1 MDLIFVGPAD
11 LTISYG
17 VPMQRDHPLVQG
29 AMDKVANAV
38 AKAGKWWGTVTSTP
52 ESAQKEMDRGARMVT
67 VANDHFLLVHGLRDA
82 YKKFR
87 KYQNSNSM
95 TGS

>member
-1 MDLIFVGPAD
+1 VDLIFIGPAD
-11 LTISYG
+11 LAISYG
-17 VPMQRDHPLVQG
+17 VPMQREHPLVQR

-52 ESAQKEMDRGARMVT
+52 ESAQLEIDRGARMVT

-82 YKKFR
+82 YRHFEDLKIK
-87 KYQNSNSM
+87 
-95 TGS
+95 